1 MGHEEY
7 DSPVIFKFHR
17 HSSEEGYLLHG
28 SIDAE
33 HFLEE
38 HHRRDDAKGRAGKRG
53 AEDMPGM
60 HCHFRWQHEDR
71 TSAEDGAEAL
81 QGLVMLALVI
91 PLIAVGARR
100 LHDTNK
106 SGWWQL
112 FALIPLAGWLVLAIF
127 FLLLGEPDSNRFGQP
142 EVL

>member
-1 MGHEEY
+1 M
-7 DSPVIFKFHR
+7 
-17 HSSEEGYLLHG
+17 
-28 SIDAE
+28 
-33 HFLEE
+33 
-38 HHRRDDAKGRAGKRG
+38 RRR
-53 AEDMPGM
+53 
-60 HCHFRWQHEDR
+60 FTWQHEDR

-91 PLIAVGARR
+91 PLIAAGARR

-127 FLLLGEPDSNRFGQP
+127 FLLPGEPDSNHFGQP